1 MKLQTVIEFR
11 RTLKVRKVIRSFVSA
26 LALLA
31 LTLVPA
37 QAHAQSTQDFAIR
50 SFDADYY
57 LSRDSQ
63 QISKLSV
70 TERIVAEFPAYDQN
84 HGILRAIPLTYQK
97 HDVGLKIDKVVDA
110 GGTKLSYTT
119 DTNNGNLVLKIG
131 DANRY
136 VHGLQEYDVSY
147 HMQNVT
153 QKFDDHDE
161 LFWDVNGDQWRQ
173 PFGEV
178 SARIHVPAD
187 LAGSLKAD
195 KRCYTG
201 TYGSTAADCSI
212 TTEKEGSGTLIS
224 MTTTRALAVA
234 ETATYVLG
242 FTPGTFVAYQVP
254 LSQIL
259 WWAAGIIVLGLLPP
273 AFALWFV
280 IRKWRQYGQDAK
292 GRGTIV
298 PEYLPPKE
306 LSVLGSS
313 EVLKQRFVAASI
325 SAQILDLAVRHYF
338 KIYEVTEKKL
348 LKDKTTYTVELTKTT
363 MGLKPE
369 EKSVVTMLFGENP
382 NVGDKIDLS
391 DLSNKLYKKAAD
403 LGKTIDKQL
412 ADEGYFVRA
421 PQKVFQTY
429 ITWGIVLGVVG
440 FIFPPYTLG
449 ILLAGVVVLI
459 AARLMPARTEKGVE
473 ARDYLYGLRDYMKL
487 AEAERLKV
495 LQSPKGELTE
505 KIDVNDTTKLVKLY
519 EKLLPY
525 AMLFGIEREWAKQ
538 FADLYHDKQPDW
550 YSGSSAFNAIYFA
563 GALHNFSTTSN
574 ATFTPPSSSSSSG
587 FSGGGAGGGGG
598 GGGGGGW

>member
-1 MKLQTVIEFR
+1 MSKL
-11 RTLKVRKVIRSFVSA
+11 RTIATGLSGFI
-26 LALLA
+26 LL
-31 LTLVPA
+31 LTLVLAPTVV
-37 QAHAQSTQDFAIR
+37 QAQSTQDFTIR

-63 QISKLSV
+63 RISKLSV
-70 TERIVAEFPAYDQN
+70 TEKIVAEFPAYDQN

-119 DTNNGNLVLKIG
+119 DTSNGNMVLKIG
-131 DANRY
+131 DGNRY
-136 VHGLQEYDVSY
+136 VHGLQEYDITY

-153 QKFDDHDE
+153 QKFNDHDE
-161 LFWDVNGDQWRQ
+161 LFWDVNGDQWQQ

-178 SARIHVPAD
+178 SARIHIPAD
-187 LAGSLKAD
+187 LADNLKTD

-201 TYGSTAADCSI
+201 TYGSTAADCTI
-212 TTEKEGSGTLIS
+212 NTVKEGSGTLIS
-224 MTTTRALAVA
+224 MTTTRALAVT
-234 ETATYVLG
+234 ETLTYVLG
-242 FTPGTFVAYQVP
+242 FTPDTFVGYQVP

-259 WWAAGIIVLGLLPP
+259 WWAAGIIFLGLLPP
-273 AFALWFV
+273 AAALWFV
-280 IRKWRQYGQDAK
+280 LRKWRQYGRDAK
-292 GRGTIV
+292 GKGTIV
-298 PEYLPPKE
+298 PQYLPPKE

-313 EVLKQRFVAASI
+313 EVLKQRFVASSI

-338 KIYEVTEKKL
+338 KIYEVTEKKM
-348 LKDKTTYTVELTKTT
+348 LKDKTTYSVELIKTT
-363 MGLKPE
+363 IGLKPE
-369 EKSVVTMLFGENP
+369 EKSVVSMLFGDTP
-382 NVGDKIDLS
+382 TVGDKVDLS

-403 LGKTIDKQL
+403 LGKTVDTQL
-412 ADEGYFVRA
+412 ANEGFFVRA
-421 PQKVFQTY
+421 PQQVFQTY
-429 ITWGIVLGVVG
+429 ITWGIALGVVG
-440 FIFPPYTLG
+440 FIFPPFTLG
-449 ILLAGVVVLI
+449 ILFAGVVVLVS
-459 AARLMPARTEKGVE
+459 ARLMPARTEKGVDM
-473 ARDYLYGLRDYMKL
+473 RDYLYGLRDYMKL
-487 AEAERLKV
+487 AEADRLKV

-538 FADLYHDKQPDW
+538 FADLYHEQQPDW
-550 YSGSSAFNAIYFA
+550 YSGSGAFNAIYFA